1 MKSTQNSNK
10 MNKLLVDKFFVETKN
25 PITNSVKRILKIP
38 ITKKEFLRKHK

>member
-1 MKSTQNSNK
+1 MSSQNTDK
-10 MNKLLVDKFFVETKN
+10 MHELLVDKFFVETKN